1 MSSVSGTQHKRTL
14 FNNLCN
20 FEICFVGRYIW
31 HLCETSEFCI
41 VRDEPVLILLVLHAR
56 ETEMVLKVV
65 GKWVFWIN
73 PGNKGQ

>member
-1 MSSVSGTQHKRTL
+1 MQ
-14 FNNLCN
+14 
-20 FEICFVGRYIW
+20 FEICFVGQYFW
-31 HLCETSEFCI
+31 HLCETSEFRI
-41 VRDEPVLILLVLHAR
+41 VRNEPVLILLVLRAR

>member
-14 FNNLCN
+14 INNSCN
-20 FEICFVGRYIW
+20 FEICFVGQYVW
-31 HLCETSEFCI
+31 HLCETSEFHI
-41 VRDEPVLILLVLHAR
+41 VCDELVLILLVLHAR

-65 GKWVFWIN
+65 EKWVFWVN